1 MSDLWAMIWKE
12 AKDSLLQ
19 GGREAWVRPLIM
31 IGFLGLFL
39 PWQLKQSWLALSP
52 AAMLLILALPFL
64 FIFLFVGDAIAG
76 ERERHTLE
84 TLLASRISG
93 RAILLGK
100 TVVMAGTAWG
110 MALLSL
116 LLGLLSANLASG
128 QGRWAFYGSFGLL
141 VEALTLCLLTSLL
154 ATSVGVL
161 ISLRS
166 ATVRQAQ
173 QRVMVV
179 MLVLL
184 VGVAVVVAVLPKQ
197 AVSALSAEEI
207 WLIALVV
214 LAVLDT
220 IVLGVLRVRFRR
232 SHVLFS

>member
-84 TLLASRISG
+84 TLLARRISG
-93 RAILLGK
+93 RARWLGK

>member
-1 MSDLWAMIWKE
+1 MSDLWTMIWKE

-128 QGRWAFYGSFGLL
+128 QGRWAFYGSFDLL

>member
-1 MSDLWAMIWKE
+1 MSDLWTMIWKE

>member
-1 MSDLWAMIWKE
+1 MIWKE

-93 RAILLGK
+93 PAILFGK
-100 TVVMAGTAWG
+100 IMMMVSTAWG

>member
-1 MSDLWAMIWKE
+1 MIWKE

>member
-1 MSDLWAMIWKE
+1 MIWKE

-52 AAMLLILALPFL
+52 AAMLLILALP
-64 FIFLFVGDAIAG
+64 FLFVGDAIAG

-141 VEALTLCLLTSLL
+141 VEALTLCLLTRLL

-197 AVSALSAEEI
+197 AVSALSAEE
-207 WLIALVV
+207 
-214 LAVLDT
+214 
-220 IVLGVLRVRFRR
+220 
-232 SHVLFS
+232 